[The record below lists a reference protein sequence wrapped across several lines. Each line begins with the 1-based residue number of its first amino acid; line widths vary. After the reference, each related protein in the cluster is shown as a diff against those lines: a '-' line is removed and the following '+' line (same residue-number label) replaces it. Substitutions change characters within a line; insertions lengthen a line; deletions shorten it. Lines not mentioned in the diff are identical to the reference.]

1 MRTHWT
7 GALVALWLLLLPPMA
22 QAVGD
27 VNRVDAT
34 RLQSVKGI
42 GPKMAERIVTERRR
56 APFRDWDD
64 FIDRMPGVGERKA
77 QSFSAQGLTVNG
89 HSLAQHL
96 ATRRATDRPAR

>member
-1 MRTHWT
+1 MRTCWT
-7 GALVALWLLLLPPMA
+7 GALVALWLILLSPVA

-56 APFRDWDD
+56 SPFRDWDD

-77 QSFSAQGLTVNG
+77 RGFSAQGLTVNG
-89 HSLAQHL
+89 VSLAQHQ
-96 ATRRATDRPAR
+96 ATRRSPNPPAR